1 MTRGDCT
8 EKSAKS
14 QDEKGRGLFYEPDQL
29 KALVECVVQE
39 LIEAEF
45 SEYIGVEPYE
55 RQVDR
60 RDYRNGHKPRRL
72 KTRVGEINLQL
83 PQARYEPFRTKLF
96 RRYQRS
102 ERAFLLALQEMVVQ
116 GVSTRK
122 VMKITEELCGC
133 TFSKSNVSQLCS
145 ELDEDIKSWL
155 GRPITGCYPYLIVD
169 AEYEKIRDNH
179 RVVSEAVIIIKGVH
193 ESGRREILHV
203 SIANSENETTWSEAF
218 ADLKRRGLR
227 GTKLVVSDAHEG
239 LKDTIRRYFQG
250 CVWQRCQFHYIRNI
264 LDKVR
269 KADRQEVKMLLDDV
283 YHATDLETALDR
295 LHYLVAQMSDRYP
308 DLSEFIEDT
317 CEETLSIYHV
327 PVQHRIRLRTTNS
340 LERLNEEIRRRTR
353 VVRIFPNRASC
364 LRLVASICLEKSEE
378 WETGHRYL
386 TMEMMEKDDDDQQK
400 SPVATLL
407 PTSAE
412 LLLKPILQKI

>member
-1 MTRGDCT
+1 
-8 EKSAKS
+8 
-14 QDEKGRGLFYEPDQL
+14 
-29 KALVECVVQE
+29 
-39 LIEAEF
+39 
-45 SEYIGVEPYE
+45 
-55 RQVDR
+55 
-60 RDYRNGHKPRRL
+60 
-72 KTRVGEINLQL
+72 
-83 PQARYEPFRTKLF
+83 
-96 RRYQRS
+96 
-102 ERAFLLALQEMVVQ
+102 
-116 GVSTRK
+116 
-122 VMKITEELCGC
+122 
-133 TFSKSNVSQLCS
+133 
-145 ELDEDIKSWL
+145 
-155 GRPITGCYPYLIVD
+155 
-169 AEYEKIRDNH
+169 
-179 RVVSEAVIIIKGVH
+179 
-193 ESGRREILHV
+193 
-203 SIANSENETTWSEAF
+203 
-218 ADLKRRGLR
+218 
-227 GTKLVVSDAHEG
+227 
-239 LKDTIRRYFQG
+239 
-250 CVWQRCQFHYIRNI
+250 
-264 LDKVR
+264 
-269 KADRQEVKMLLDDV
+269 MLLDDV